1 VGNPEGGTNRV
12 WKPGS
17 VDLRVD
23 VAEGETN
30 PKRVAGAA
38 QDSGGD
44 VEVNPEGKSKSKG
57 GSGATASDGESMEDR
72 AAVETAWREPGTRYR
87 LLGS

>member
-1 VGNPEGGTNRV
+1 VRNPVGGTNRV

-23 VAEGETN
+23 VAEGEKN

-38 QDSGGD
+38 QDSGGG
-44 VEVNPEGKSKSKG
+44 VEVNPGGKSKSKG
-57 GSGATASDGESMEDR
+57 GSGATAPDGESVEDR
-72 AAVETAWREPGTRYR
+72 EAVETAWRELGTEYR
-87 LLGS
+87 LLDS